1 MKLWRYIRPVKTDRP
16 AQKEYEIMSAIVTR
30 NDCRRPAAGAAAS
43 AGRAFGPT
51 HRWKVLGIGVAANA
65 GFSATF
71 SGIPATAV
79 VMRQGYHLDNAS
91 LGAPLGLL
99 GLGVALKT
107 ALGRAHRPLGD
118 RRVLLTGLGATA
130 MWLFA
135 MAILVVPTK
144 TAAPGVVLLSASLL
158 VAGLLGGSVNG
169 SSGRAIMGW
178 FGEGERGFAMSI
190 RQTAVPLGG
199 GLGALVLPSLA
210 LGLGFAAV
218 FGLLAAL
225 SALSAF
231 FAWRWLHESP
241 TQGDAH
247 AAAVTSG
254 PAPLRNIEVW
264 RISAAIG
271 LLCFPQVAVL
281 TFASVFLHDFAGM
294 GTWVTSAT
302 LAAVQTGAMAM
313 RVWSGRFTDRHRN
326 RRPFL
331 RFCSALSALAFL
343 VLWILAIAAARQPS
357 LLLLL
362 PPMVIVAGICVSAW
376 HGVAYTELATLAG
389 AGHVGTALSL
399 ANTLVFVGFCLVP
412 IAIPWLLLLFAWP
425 DVWLAARSV
434 RRSHGRSFCARPDVF
449 AGFPQLAEAG
459 LSAT

>member
-1 MKLWRYIRPVKTDRP
+1 MKLWRYIRPVKTNRP
-16 AQKEYEIMSAIVTR
+16 AQREYEIMSAIVTR
-30 NDCRRPAAGAAAS
+30 NDCRGPAAGAAAS

-79 VMRQGYHLDNAS
+79 VMRQDYHLDNAS
-91 LGAPLGLL
+91 LGAALGLL
-99 GLGVALKT
+99 GLGVALSELPWGVLT
-107 ALGRAHRPLGD
+107 DRWGD

-178 FGEGERGFAMSI
+178 FGEDERGFAMSI

-199 GLGALVLPSLA
+199 GLGALVLPWLA
-210 LGLGFAAV
+210 LGFGFAAV

-225 SALSAF
+225 SALSAC
-231 FAWRWLHESP
+231 FARRWLQEPP

-247 AAAVTSG
+247 AAAVTTG

-281 TFASVFLHDFAGM
+281 TFASVFLHDFAGT

-302 LAAVQTGAMAM
+302 LAAVQTGAMVM
-313 RVWSGRFTDRHRN
+313 RVWSGRYTDRHRN

-343 VLWILAIAAARQPS
+343 VLWVLAIAAARQPS

-362 PPMVIVAGICVSAW
+362 PLMVIVAGICVSAW

-425 DVWLAARSV
+425 GVWLAAAI
-434 RRSHGRSFCARPDVF
+434 CAAIAWPIFLRT
-449 AGFPQLAEAG
+449 A
-459 LSAT
+459 

>member
-1 MKLWRYIRPVKTDRP
+1 
-16 AQKEYEIMSAIVTR
+16 MSAIVTR
-30 NDCRRPAAGAAAS
+30 NECRPSGRGAAAS
-43 AGRAFGPT
+43 AGRSFGSN

-79 VMRQGYHLDNAS
+79 VMRQGYQLDNAS
-91 LGAPLGLL
+91 LGLALGLL
-99 GLGVALKT
+99 GLGVALSELPWGVLT
-107 ALGRAHRPLGD
+107 DRWGD

-130 MWLFA
+130 AWLLV

-144 TAAPGVVLLSASLL
+144 TAVPGVTLLSASLL

-199 GLGALVLPSLA
+199 GLGAMVLPSLA
-210 LGLGFAAV
+210 LGFGFIAV

-231 FAWRWLHESP
+231 FAWRWLHEPP

-247 AAAVTSG
+247 VAAAASG

-264 RISAAIG
+264 RISTAIG

-281 TFASVFLHDFAGM
+281 TFASVFLHDFAGI
-294 GTWVTSAT
+294 GTWVTSAS

-313 RVWSGRFTDRHRN
+313 RVWSGRFTDRHGN

-331 RFCSALSALAFL
+331 KFCSALSALAFL
-343 VLWILAIAAARQPS
+343 VLWLLVIAASAQPA
-357 LLLLL
+357 LMPLL
-362 PPMVIVAGICVSAW
+362 PVMVVVAGISVSAW

-412 IAIPWLLLLFAWP
+412 IAIPWLLLFFAWP
-425 DVWLAARSV
+425 GVWLAAAI
-434 RRSHGRSFCARPDVF
+434 CAAIAWPIFLR
-449 AGFPQLAEAG
+449 AA
-459 LSAT
+459 

>member
-1 MKLWRYIRPVKTDRP
+1 
-16 AQKEYEIMSAIVTR
+16 MSAIVTR
-30 NDCRRPAAGAAAS
+30 NDCQPPEGGVAGNPAR
-43 AGRAFGPT
+43 RAFGPS

-79 VMRQGYHLDNAS
+79 MMRRGYHLDNAS
-91 LGAPLGLL
+91 LGLALGLL
-99 GLGVALKT
+99 GLGVALSELPWGVLT
-107 ALGRAHRPLGD
+107 DRWGD

-130 MWLFA
+130 AWLFIMA
-135 MAILVVPTK
+135 MLVVPTK
-144 TAAPGVVLLSASLL
+144 AVTPGVALLSASLL

-210 LGLGFAAV
+210 LAVGFAAV
-218 FGLLAAL
+218 FGLLAAV
-225 SALSAF
+225 SAASAY
-231 FAWRWLHESP
+231 FAWRWLHEPPVEHS
-241 TQGDAH
+241 AH
-247 AAAVTSG
+247 VAAATSG

-264 RISAAIG
+264 RISSAIG

-294 GTWVTSAT
+294 GTFVISAT
-302 LAAVQTGAMAM
+302 LAAVQTGAMVM
-313 RVWSGRFTDRHRN
+313 RVWSGRCTDRHGN

-331 RFCSALSALAFL
+331 KVCSALSAFAFL
-343 VLWILAIAAARQPS
+343 VLWLLVIGAAGAPW
-357 LLLLL
+357 LVPLL
-362 PPMVIVAGICVSAW
+362 PLMVVIAGISVSAW

-399 ANTLVFVGFCLVP
+399 ANSFVFIGFCLVP
-412 IAIPWLLLLFAWP
+412 IAIPWILLLFAWP
-425 DVWLAARSV
+425 GVWLAAAICAAVACPIFLRS
-434 RRSHGRSFCARPDVF
+434 A
-449 AGFPQLAEAG
+449 
-459 LSAT
+459 

>member
-1 MKLWRYIRPVKTDRP
+1 
-16 AQKEYEIMSAIVTR
+16 MSAIVTR
-30 NDCRRPAAGAAAS
+30 NDCQPSAADIAAS
-43 AGRAFGPT
+43 SVRRAFGPN

-91 LGAPLGLL
+91 LGLALGLL
-99 GLGVALKT
+99 GLGVALSELPWGVLT
-107 ALGRAHRPLGD
+107 DRWGD

-130 MWLFA
+130 AWLFI
-135 MAILVVPTK
+135 MALLVVPTK
-144 TAAPGVVLLSASLL
+144 TAVPGVALLSASLL

-210 LGLGFAAV
+210 LALGFAAV
-218 FGLLAAL
+218 FGLLAVV
-225 SALSAF
+225 SALSAW
-231 FAWRWLHESP
+231 FAWRWLHEPPVGS
-241 TQGDAH
+241 GGH
-247 AAAVTSG
+247 AATDTSG
-254 PAPLRNIEVW
+254 PAPLRNVEVW
-264 RISAAIG
+264 RMSTAIG

-294 GTWVTSAT
+294 GTFVTSAS
-302 LAAVQTGAMAM
+302 LAAVQTGAMVM
-313 RVWSGRFTDRHRN
+313 RVWSGRFTDRHGN

-331 RFCSALSALAFL
+331 KFCSALSAFAFL
-343 VLWILAIAAARQPS
+343 VLWLLVIGAAGAPW
-357 LLLLL
+357 LL
-362 PPMVIVAGICVSAW
+362 PLLPLTVVVAGLSVSAW

-399 ANTLVFVGFCLVP
+399 ANSFVFIGFCLVP
-412 IAIPWLLLLFAWP
+412 IAIPWLLVVFAWQG
-425 DVWLAARSV
+425 VWLAAAV
-434 RRSHGRSFCARPDVF
+434 GA
-449 AGFPQLAEAG
+449 ALAWPIFLRQA
-459 LSAT
+459 

>member
-1 MKLWRYIRPVKTDRP
+1 
-16 AQKEYEIMSAIVTR
+16 MSAIATR
-30 NDCRRPAAGAAAS
+30 NDCQPPAADIAATSAS
-43 AGRAFGPT
+43 RAFGPN

-79 VMRQGYHLDNAS
+79 IMRQGYHLQNAS
-91 LGAPLGLL
+91 LGLALGLL
-99 GLGVALKT
+99 GLGVALSELPWGVLT
-107 ALGRAHRPLGD
+107 DRWGD

-130 MWLFA
+130 AWLLIMA
-135 MAILVVPTK
+135 MLVVPTK
-144 TAAPGVVLLSASLL
+144 TAIPGVTLLSASLL

-210 LGLGFAAV
+210 LTLGFTAV
-218 FGLLAAL
+218 FGLLAAV
-225 SALSAF
+225 SALSAW
-231 FAWRWLHESP
+231 FAWRWLHEPPAEGS
-241 TQGDAH
+241 GR
-247 AAAVTSG
+247 AAATSG

-264 RISAAIG
+264 RISTAIG

-281 TFASVFLHDFAGM
+281 TFASVFLHDSAGM
-294 GTWVTSAT
+294 GTWVTSAS
-302 LAAVQTGAMAM
+302 LAAVQTGAMVM
-313 RVWSGRFTDRHRN
+313 RVWSGRFTDRHGN

-331 RFCSALSALAFL
+331 KVCSALSAFAFL
-343 VLWILAIAAARQPS
+343 ALWLLVIAAAGTP
-357 LLLLL
+357 LLL
-362 PPMVIVAGICVSAW
+362 PLLPLMVVVAGISVSAW

-399 ANTLVFVGFCLVP
+399 ANSFVFIGFCLVP
-412 IAIPWLLLLFAWP
+412 IAIPWLLVVFAWP
-425 DVWLAARSV
+425 GVWLAAAI
-434 RRSHGRSFCARPDVF
+434 CAAIAWPIFLRQ
-449 AGFPQLAEAG
+449 A
-459 LSAT
+459 

>member
-1 MKLWRYIRPVKTDRP
+1 
-16 AQKEYEIMSAIVTR
+16 MSAIVSR
-30 NDCRRPAAGAAAS
+30 NDCQPSAKATAS
-43 AGRAFGPT
+43 TARSFGPN

-79 VMRQGYHLDNAS
+79 VMRQGYHLDNTS
-91 LGAPLGLL
+91 LGLALGLL
-99 GLGVALKT
+99 GLGVALSELPWGVLT
-107 ALGRAHRPLGD
+107 DRWGD

-130 MWLFA
+130 AWLLI
-135 MAILVVPTK
+135 MALLVVPT
-144 TAAPGVVLLSASLL
+144 TSAIPGVALLSASLL

-178 FGEGERGFAMSI
+178 FAEGERGFAMSI

-210 LGLGFAAV
+210 LAYGFAAV
-218 FGLLAAL
+218 FGLLAAA

-231 FAWRWLHESP
+231 FAWRWLHEPP
-241 TQGDAH
+241 TQGNG
-247 AAAVTSG
+247 AAVAARG

-264 RISAAIG
+264 RISIAIG

-294 GTWVTSAT
+294 GTWVTSAS
-302 LAAVQTGAMAM
+302 LAVVQTGAMTM
-313 RVWSGRFTDRHRN
+313 RVWSGRFTDRHGN

-331 RFCSALSALAFL
+331 RLCSALSAAAFL
-343 VLWILAIAAARQPS
+343 ALWLLVIAAGWQPA
-357 LLLLL
+357 LLTAL
-362 PPMVIVAGICVSAW
+362 PLMVVVAGICVSAW

-399 ANTLVFVGFCLVP
+399 ANSFVFIGFCLVP
-412 IAIPWLLLLFAWP
+412 IAIPWLLVAFAWQG
-425 DVWLAARSV
+425 VWLAAAL
-434 RRSHGRSFCARPDVF
+434 CAAIAWPIFLRP
-449 AGFPQLAEAG
+449 A
-459 LSAT
+459 

>member
-1 MKLWRYIRPVKTDRP
+1 
-16 AQKEYEIMSAIVTR
+16 MSAIVTR
-30 NDCRRPAAGAAAS
+30 NDCQPSVRGTATAS
-43 AGRAFGPT
+43 AGRTFGPN

-79 VMRQGYHLDNAS
+79 AMRQGYHLGNAE
-91 LGAPLGLL
+91 LGLALGLL
-99 GLGVALKT
+99 GLGVALSELPWGVLT
-107 ALGRAHRPLGD
+107 DRWGD

-130 MWLFA
+130 AWLFIMA
-135 MAILVVPTK
+135 MLVVPTK
-144 TAAPGVVLLSASLL
+144 LAVPGVALLSASLL

-210 LGLGFAAV
+210 LALGFAAV

-231 FAWRWLHESP
+231 FAWRWLHEPP

-247 AAAVTSG
+247 AAAATSG

-264 RISAAIG
+264 RISIAIG

-281 TFASVFLHDFAGM
+281 TFASVFLHDFADM
-294 GTWVTSAT
+294 GTWVTSAS
-302 LAAVQTGAMAM
+302 LAAVQTGAMVM
-313 RVWSGRFTDRHRN
+313 RVWSGRFTDRHGN

-331 RFCSALSALAFL
+331 RLCSALSALAFL
-343 VLWILAIAAARQPS
+343 VLWLLVIAAARQPA
-357 LLLLL
+357 LMLLL
-362 PPMVIVAGICVSAW
+362 PVIVVMAGILVSAW

-389 AGHVGTALSL
+389 AGHIGTALSL
-399 ANTLVFVGFCLVP
+399 ANSFVFVGFCLVP

-425 DVWLAARSV
+425 GVWLAAAI
-434 RRSHGRSFCARPDVF
+434 CAAIARPIF
-449 AGFPQLAEAG
+449 LRAA
-459 LSAT
+459 

>member
-1 MKLWRYIRPVKTDRP
+1 
-16 AQKEYEIMSAIVTR
+16 MSAIATR
-30 NDCRRPAAGAAAS
+30 NDCQPPAGES
-43 AGRAFGPT
+43 AGNPARRAFGPN

-79 VMRQGYHLDNAS
+79 AMRQGYHLDNAA
-91 LGAPLGLL
+91 LGLALGLL
-99 GLGVALKT
+99 GLGVALSELPWGVLT
-107 ALGRAHRPLGD
+107 DRWGD

-130 MWLFA
+130 AWLLIMA
-135 MAILVVPTK
+135 MLVVPTK
-144 TAAPGVVLLSASLL
+144 TAIPGVALLSASLL

-210 LGLGFAAV
+210 LALGFTAV
-218 FGLLAAL
+218 FGLLAAV
-225 SALSAF
+225 SALSAW
-231 FAWRWLHESP
+231 FAWRWLHEPPVAS
-241 TQGDAH
+241 GGR
-247 AAAVTSG
+247 AAAATSG

-264 RISAAIG
+264 RISTAIG

-294 GTWVTSAT
+294 GTFVTSAS
-302 LAAVQTGAMAM
+302 LAAVQTGAMVM
-313 RVWSGRFTDRHRN
+313 RIWSGRFTDRHGN

-331 RFCSALSALAFL
+331 KLCSALSTLAFL
-343 VLWILAIAAARQPS
+343 VLWLLVIGAAGAPS
-357 LLLLL
+357 LVPLL
-362 PPMVIVAGICVSAW
+362 PLMVIVAGISVSAW

-389 AGHVGTALSL
+389 ACHVGTALSL
-399 ANTLVFVGFCLVP
+399 ANSFVFVGFCVVP
-412 IAIPWLLLLFAWP
+412 IAIPWLLVFFAWP
-425 DVWLAARSV
+425 GVWLAAAI
-434 RRSHGRSFCARPDVF
+434 CAAAAWPIFLRP
-449 AGFPQLAEAG
+449 A
-459 LSAT
+459 